1 MNVRHRNGGGNHG
14 GGGGGGGSFHN
25 NNPINVYVSMEK
37 AAFGE
42 LNWRPSDSL
51 DRNDFWT
58 SSSSSYLINIIRIRH
73 THMNAH
79 TECSLRMKERHFVR
93 QNDQACKCIKCIRH
107 LHNLLISTKLSPMAL
122 RLGLVL
128 LLPYMLMIAVNFMTF
143 LKMPDE
149 IVAWTS
155 IAPKSKQ
162 WPTSD
167 KCARISLSTHKME
180 LVSAFTLGTLLFHS
194 EKWASENVHENF
206 YLELEHTLTYHQRPF
221 DYVYIFQLLP
231 ILRYSET
238 LNPLNYWSEKL
249 TRLCTSSVDHFLF
262 ILKRWN
268 VLSKLGIRTHSINW
282 KKWHIPL
289 CVCTEIV
296 LFIGLLCLCQ

>member
-1 MNVRHRNGGGNHG
+1 
-14 GGGGGGGSFHN
+14 
-25 NNPINVYVSMEK
+25 MEK

-58 SSSSSYLINIIRIRH
+58 SSSSYLINIIRIRH

-79 TECSLRMKERHFVR
+79 TECSLRMRERHFVR

-128 LLPYMLMIAVNFMTF
+128 LLPYTLMIAVNFMTF

-167 KCARISLSTHKME
+167 KCARISLSTHKVE

-221 DYVYIFQLLP
+221 DYVYIPTSTDSP
-231 ILRYSET
+231 ILWNSEPIKLLERKTDTTLHQLCRLFSIYIET
-238 LNPLNYWSEKL
+238 LKCPVKIGNSNAFNKL
-249 TRLCTSSVDHFLF
+249 
-262 ILKRWN
+262 
-268 VLSKLGIRTHSINW
+268 